1 MAPRAPA
8 GKAANKLPRANAQKP
23 RVATGAAARQ
33 KPTKAGGTPLAST
46 VRAGA
51 TPATDAALE
60 PSSAPTAES
69 RATPVSEPTIPD
81 GRTATSA
88 GQTNMNRAAT
98 VTPTAA
104 ASSKKATPASTG
116 ARPGMPAL
124 AAQPASSSR
133 SNGFSSDPFQ
143 TRRLMHRATKI
154 VATIGPASSTPD
166 ILLKMIHAGLDVV
179 RLNFSHG
186 TADDHRQRAE
196 TVRECAR
203 QAGREVAIMADLQ
216 GPKIR
221 VGKFEN
227 GKTVLEPG
235 RPFILDSECEL
246 GNDERVGLDY
256 KDLPRDLKPGDVL
269 LLNDGLIVLDVAR
282 VIGSEI
288 HTIVKVGGDLSN
300 NKGINRQGGG
310 LTAPALTAKDMED
323 IRTAMSLAVDFVA
336 VSFPKNATDME
347 MARQLANIAGAPYGV
362 KPKMIA
368 KIERAEAI
376 PALQEILDSSD
387 GIMVA
392 RGDLAV
398 EVGNAAVPALQKR
411 MIRMARE
418 SNKLVITATQMMES
432 MIHAPVP
439 TRAEVSDV
447 ANAVLDGTDAVMLSA
462 ESAAGKYPVQTIETM
477 AAICVEA
484 EKSEHSE
491 LDKDFLDRTFTRIDQ
506 SIAMGALF
514 TAYHLGAKAIVAL
527 TESGSTALWM
537 SRHWTHVPIF
547 ALTPRVGSERAMSL
561 YRNVTPLHLDTS
573 SDRDTALQQAIEV
586 VVSKGYAARGDM
598 VVLTVGEPMGQP
610 GGTNTLKIVRVGDV
624 L

>member
-1 MAPRAPA
+1 MAVLADAASPA
-8 GKAANKLPRANAQKP
+8 AAG
-23 RVATGAAARQ
+23 GAARDGA
-33 KPTKAGGTPLAST
+33 P
-46 VRAGA
+46 A
-51 TPATDAALE
+51 TPAPA
-60 PSSAPTAES
+60 APTAN
-69 RATPVSEPTIPD
+69 AP
-81 GRTATSA
+81 
-88 GQTNMNRAAT
+88 AA
-98 VTPTAA
+98 P
-104 ASSKKATPASTG
+104 SHKATPGLTG
-116 ARPGMPAL
+116 ARSGHTAR
-124 AAQPASSSR
+124 ADAPASPSR
-133 SNGFSSDPFQ
+133 SNASSSDPFQ
-143 TRRLMHRATKI
+143 TRRFMHRATKI

-166 ILLKMIHAGLDVV
+166 VLQKMIQAGLDVV

-203 QAGREVAIMADLQ
+203 RAGREVAIMADLQ

-227 GKTVLEPG
+227 GKTTLEPG
-235 RPFILDSECEL
+235 QPFILDAECEL

-269 LLNDGLIVLDVAR
+269 LLNDGLIVLDVTR

-288 HTIVKVGGDLSN
+288 HTTVKIGGDLSN

-323 IRTAMSLAVDFVA
+323 IRTAMSLGVDFVA

-347 MARQLANIAGAPYGV
+347 MARQLANIAGAPYGI

-462 ESAAGKYPVQTIETM
+462 ESAAGKYPVQTIEAM
-477 AAICVEA
+477 AAICLEA
-484 EKSEHSE
+484 EKSEQSE

-547 ALTPRVGSERAMSL
+547 ALTPRQGSERAMSL

-586 VVSKGYAARGDM
+586 VVSKGYASHGDM